1 VAAASFPDTPD
12 ARIITLT
19 DGGELTLAPTEHGRY
34 RLTIDADGM
43 HLSVPLSRVDV
54 MALREAT
61 GEIVLAH
68 LREVEAA

>member
-1 VAAASFPDTPD
+1 
-12 ARIITLT
+12 
-19 DGGELTLAPTEHGRY
+19 
-34 RLTIDADGM
+34 M